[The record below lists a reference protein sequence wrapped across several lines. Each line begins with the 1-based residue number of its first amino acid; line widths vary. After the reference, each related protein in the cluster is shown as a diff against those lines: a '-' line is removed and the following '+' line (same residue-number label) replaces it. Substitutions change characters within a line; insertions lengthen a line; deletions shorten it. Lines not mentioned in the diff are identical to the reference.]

1 VIVAVAV
8 VIAVMVMTVT
18 VMLPFRVLFVPLGM
32 MLIHPRRIIS
42 MPPVR
47 VAPNVVLVVTPFV
60 PRKSRC
66 AKHREKC
73 GKDN

>member
-1 VIVAVAV
+1 VIVAV
-8 VIAVMVMTVT
+8 VIAIMVMTVT

-32 MLIHPRRIIS
+32 MLIHPRRIIP

-47 VAPNVVLVVTPFV
+47 VAPNVVFVVIPLM

-66 AKHREKC
+66 AKHGEKC